1 MLFVLD
7 VVRIGLRTLFQ
18 SSTDFAFLV
27 ISRLLIR
34 YVDIIE
40 RLRHEIASVMEGGQ
54 LPTRDQIR
62 KMPYL
67 ACVIKES
74 GSEQFGLFLGSS
86 RLYSPLRSS
95 PLSSCSAEQS
105 GSGTNHSSTNSGR
118 AGRKQTNV
126 GKERRTRRVF
136 AVCEFTKEKHIR
148 F

>member
-7 VVRIGLRTLFQ
+7 VGLRTLFQ
-18 SSTDFAFLV
+18 SSADFAFLV
-27 ISRLLIR
+27 TSRLLIR
-34 YVDIIE
+34 HVNVME

-86 RLYSPLRSS
+86 RLYSPIRSS
-95 PLSSCSAEQS
+95 SLSSCSAEQS
-105 GSGTNHSSTNSGR
+105 GSGTNHSSTNRGR
-118 AGRKQTNV
+118 SGRKQTNV